1 MEGIEEAVRANGYES
16 VAWGT
21 VRHGATPAT
30 FGAVIGLASDLPT
43 LAGAAA
49 GALPVL
55 GTAGIKALLD
65 RNDKL
70 KGIRENQLYFYH
82 RAGEDLEARRG

>member
-1 MEGIEEAVRANGYES
+1 MI
-16 VAWGT
+16 
-21 VRHGATPAT
+21 GA
-30 FGAVIGLASDLPT
+30 ASDLPT

-55 GTAGIKALLD
+55 GATGVKALLD

-70 KGIRENQLYFYH
+70 KEIRGNQLYFCP
-82 RAGEDLEARRG
+82 RAGEGLEARRG

>member
-1 MEGIEEAVRANGYES
+1 MRANGYGS

-21 VRHGATPAT
+21 ARHGATPAP
-30 FGAVIGLASDLPT
+30 FGALIGTASDLPT

-49 GALPVL
+49 GALPIL
-55 GTAGIKALLD
+55 GAAVIKALLD

-70 KGIRENQLYFYH
+70 EGIRGNQLYFYH
-82 RAGEDLEARRG
+82 RAGERLEARRG